1 MTVIDPIPRRKL
13 YQEVLDRLLSRITS
27 GEYASGDQLPSERQL
42 MEMFQVG
49 RPAIREAIQTLSHM
63 GLVTI
68 THGERAR
75 VTPITAEKVIEQV
88 AGSARHFLATAPE
101 NLEHLKE
108 ARVFFEVGMV
118 RLAAERASPE
128 DIQRLERRL
137 QEHRDSLDD
146 LSNFLPRDMAFH
158 REIAAISGNPI
169 YSAVSQAMFNW
180 LAAYHVDLLRAPG
193 AERITIEEHEKI
205 FAAVAARNP
214 EDAGTAMADHL
225 KRASLLYRQFE
236 GGPRR

>member
-13 YQEVLDRLLSRITS
+13 YQEVLDRLLARISS
-27 GEYASGDQLPSERQL
+27 GEYAPGDQLPSERQL
-42 MEMFQVG
+42 MEMFRVG

-88 AGSARHFLATAPE
+88 AGTAKHFLATAPE

-118 RLAAERASPE
+118 RLAAERASTE
-128 DIQRLERRL
+128 DMRRLERRL
-137 QEHRDSLDD
+137 RDHRDSLDD
-146 LSNFLPRDMAFH
+146 LSSFLPCDMAFH

-180 LAAYHVDLLRAPG
+180 LAVYHVDLLRAPG
-193 AERITIEEHEKI
+193 AELITIEEHEKI
-205 FAAVAARNP
+205 FAAIEARDPEAA
-214 EDAGTAMADHL
+214 GSAMADHL
-225 KRASLLYRQFE
+225 KRASQLYRRFE
-236 GGPRR
+236 KGSQR